1 MTDINLVGTIAAQ
14 IADDFAQSTWYNS
27 AGLMAVIG
35 AFLGA
40 AIAGLFNLYSDYKK
54 NIESKKEQRRQA
66 YAKLMSNKHKLAQL
80 FESFYETIA
89 RIVAYEDFFLASSK
103 ERLDQPLD
111 VDNIRLRNEI
121 NVKEQIYSFPIL
133 PYPIHVGEPSQNT
146 EYNSLKQRMSDI
158 QKLIGDAEAEL
169 SETIALIITLK
180 IPGLKPDDQAIKEIE
195 KIDSSFNEFRK
206 DKFDKHEPTQLSEL
220 KGWQLEIQGAL
231 LAEIEKVI
239 NTPIDAISMPLK
251 NEIMKD

>member
-1 MTDINLVGTIAAQ
+1 
-14 IADDFAQSTWYNS
+14 
-27 AGLMAVIG
+27 
-35 AFLGA
+35 
-40 AIAGLFNLYSDYKK
+40 
-54 NIESKKEQRRQA
+54 
-66 YAKLMSNKHKLAQL
+66 
-80 FESFYETIA
+80 
-89 RIVAYEDFFLASSK
+89 
-103 ERLDQPLD
+103 
-111 VDNIRLRNEI
+111 
-121 NVKEQIYSFPIL
+121 
-133 PYPIHVGEPSQNT
+133 
-146 EYNSLKQRMSDI
+146 MSDI